1 MEKGFNSIEA
11 YETRES
17 ILDNPE
23 KQIALFRKLESVYN
37 QRPDIE
43 TFEGAM
49 SESKDAS
56 RYTKEAIEKDAM
68 YVESTR
74 RRIEEKNSSHGR
86 QILDRNE
93 MGFQLSEILQAM
105 IVDRMN
111 HHWFKD
117 VKSIMTSDFDDLRVG
132 IDAVLKHKDGGYL
145 GAAFDFTVSSQEAII
160 EKKLIREWERNIK
173 TGKIPTIKYFEDPD
187 THQKGSLLV
196 PKFIIGASKKDVEG
210 LATAYLEDNNELLEN
225 HPFKYLILQQ
235 IEEQLQTVLDYYET
249 NDLPNLSF
257 AKKKYEQIQ
266 SLLRGMKKD
275 IHADE
280 NMTVDLHEYSKE
292 SVALDTMRRFRIMR
306 EKGTVFT
313 DVPDDETG
321 E

>member
-1 MEKGFNSIEA
+1 MEKGFNSIEVMD
-11 YETRES
+11 TKES

-23 KQIALFRKLESVYN
+23 KQITLFRKLESVYS

-49 SESKDAS
+49 SESKDAAK
-56 RYTKEAIEKDAM
+56 YTKEAIGKDVA
-68 YVESTR
+68 YVEDTR
-74 RRIEEKNSSHGR
+74 RKIDEKNSSHGR

-117 VKSIMTSDFDDLRVG
+117 VKAIMTSDFDDLRVG

-145 GAAFDFTVSSQEAII
+145 GTAFDFTVSSQESVI
-160 EKKLIREWERNIK
+160 EKKLVREWERNIK

-196 PKFIIGASKKDVEG
+196 PKFIVGASKKDVED
-210 LATAYLEDNNELLEN
+210 LAAAYIEDNQDVLEN

-235 IEEQLQTVLDYYET
+235 IEEQLQTILDYYET
-249 NDLPNLSF
+249 NDLPQLSF

-280 NMTVDLHEYSKE
+280 HMTVDLHEYSKK

-306 EKGTVFT
+306 EKGVVFE
-313 DVPDDETG
+313 DVSDDEIG